1 MHEQAFIRHKAYF
14 KMNGFTFVMKSYGKM
29 LTGIKVKDPLF
40 DKTLNIILSNEI
52 KASIGSAIHPI
63 SPAHYSEDFKFSQE
77 YKLSRQGFVDENGNL
92 KGLSIENLNG
102 KNVVLD
108 DANTAILSM
117 FFFIY
122 LNN

>member
-1 MHEQAFIRHKAYF
+1 
-14 KMNGFTFVMKSYGKM
+14 MNGFTFVMKSYGKM